1 MADDE
6 PQPFAG
12 ELVTANYGWTKPT
25 VGASTDAWGGYINAD
40 LDGIDSV
47 VHGMLPL
54 AGGVMTGPI
63 HSVTGDTIDGA
74 AGTARSLFGRTGTS
88 NRWEMQLGGSVAESG
103 SNLGSNFNL
112 VAYSDAGIVV
122 GTTLSI
128 SRAAAFAYLNGVGA
142 SPNVESPSG
151 GHSTIRMNNAGS
163 GSVSALQGSVNG
175 KARWE
180 IQVGD
185 PTTESGGNSG
195 SNFSLYRFTDG
206 GTGIDVPIGIARSTG
221 VVTFSA
227 TPVAPTPAPGT
238 NSGVMATTAFV
249 TAALPVASTTAPL
262 MNGTAAVGA
271 SGKWADGAHVHPS
284 DTSKLSLTGGTLTGP
299 LSGTSVSMSAG
310 VVASGTIQSNGGNV
324 SSQAAG
330 AGNANFQMLNNAG
343 GTLGY
348 LFYNVAT
355 SGLELLNS
363 AAGNQTA
370 LLRSDGYFVVS
381 VGGAQPGGGS
391 WANSS
396 SDLRTKTVQGDYA
409 AGLAEVL
416 QLQPIVYTYKG
427 NDTPSA
433 DLGRSGPEG
442 VAAYSGAAPY
452 PGSLHYQAAID
463 QTPFVGFVAQ
473 DIEAI
478 VPDMVAARAG
488 FIDGAAVSDLRT
500 INVSNLVY
508 ALVNA
513 VKTLAARIEALEAA
527 R

>member
-63 HSVTGDTIDGA
+63 HSVTGDTVDGA

-88 NRWEMQLGGSVAESG
+88 NRWEMQLGGPVAESG

-128 SRAAAFAYLNGVGA
+128 SRAAAFAYLNGAGA
-142 SPNVESPSG
+142 SPNAESPSG
-151 GHSTIRMNNAGS
+151 GHSTIRMNNAGF

-185 PTTESGGNSG
+185 PTTEGGGNTG
-195 SNFSLYRFTDG
+195 SNFSLYRFTDA

-227 TPVAPTPAPGT
+227 TPVAPTPAPGS

-249 TAALPVASTTAPL
+249 SAALPVASSTTPF
-262 MNGTAAVGA
+262 
-271 SGKWADGAHVHPS
+271 ADGIAAIGTSGAFARADHVHPT
-284 DTSKLSLTGGTLTGP
+284 DTTRAAQTSLASYLPLAGGTLTGGVTP
-299 LSGTSVSMSAG
+299 STTAGLVGTTLGDNANAGAIGEVISSNVTSGVTLTTSGTV
-310 VVASGTIQSNGGNV
+310 
-324 SSQAAG
+324 
-330 AGNANFQMLNNAG
+330 
-343 GTLGY
+343 
-348 LFYNVAT
+348 YNVA
-355 SGLELLNS
+355 SILLT
-363 AAGNQTA
+363 AGDWDVRGEVWFSIGT
-370 LLRSDGYFVVS
+370 
-381 VGGAQPGGGS
+381 GGATSIQCGI
-391 WANSS
+391 NSVTAAVPAAS
-396 SDLRTKTVQGDYA
+396 ALNTARAALFITFAASTTNIFELRTCRVNLSA
-409 AGLAEVL
+409 PA
-416 QLQPIVYTYKG
+416 TYY
-427 NDTPSA
+427 
-433 DLGRSGPEG
+433 L
-442 VAAYSGAAPY
+442 VA
-452 PGSLHYQAAID
+452 
-463 QTPFVGFVAQ
+463 V
-473 DIEAI
+473 
-478 VPDMVAARAG
+478 AG
-488 FIDGAAVSDLRT
+488 FPSGTCSATGNIIARRT
-500 INVSNLVY
+500 
-508 ALVNA
+508 
-513 VKTLAARIEALEAA
+513 R
-527 R
+527 